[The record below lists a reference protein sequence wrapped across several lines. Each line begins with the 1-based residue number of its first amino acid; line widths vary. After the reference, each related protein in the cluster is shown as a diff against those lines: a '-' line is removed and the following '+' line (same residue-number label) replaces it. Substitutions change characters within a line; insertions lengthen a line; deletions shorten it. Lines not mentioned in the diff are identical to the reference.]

1 MTNVKT
7 GSELARGA
15 VLNIVAL
22 IALNLRSIFT
32 LLIAWILGPATLGT
46 FALAFAVVNWLSML
60 GTFGLDTGAMT
71 LIARTHA
78 SGNRAQGR
86 RLLELAVAWGLGIS
100 GLTAMVGIVAITL
113 LGPVLHQSQT
123 VIMVISALLLSLPAT
138 ALYRISN
145 GASRGM
151 GVMAHDIYSRG
162 LTETLA
168 TIASLLLAIAIG
180 LRAMA
185 PVAAV
190 ILGSGAGGF
199 VAFVLARNVLGGSD
213 SRDRPEPAS
222 LALLRFS
229 APVAAYGVLNT
240 LISRMDVLLLGYF
253 LGRSDRITLE
263 QLGIFVAAVEIAGGM
278 RKVRQAFEPTFGPV
292 VARQSLAPDEGD
304 MQESFGRLA
313 RWVLAAQIPL
323 VGVLCLS
330 GGVVLSVFGRGYAQG
345 ALWLGILAVAH
356 GTNSF
361 VGLAETVIMVR
372 RPGLNLLNSS
382 VTAVL
387 QIGCSVALIS
397 WLGATGA
404 ALGTLVAYLTQGV
417 LRFVEL
423 RALFGWK
430 SPWRDLMRPIQAGVV
445 AFVPAIAVRVLLG
458 GWTGQVYGGLLFL
471 GAYLLMWKL
480 LGLEQSDREVLA
492 DLRAARR
499 K

>member
-1 MTNVKT
+1 MTSVKT

-15 VLNIVAL
+15 VLNVVAL

-32 LLIAWILGPATLGT
+32 LLIAWMLGPAILGT
-46 FALAFAVVNWLSML
+46 FALAFAIVNWLSML

-78 SGNRAQGR
+78 SGNRPHAR

-100 GLTAMVGIVAITL
+100 GLTAMMGIVVLAR
-113 LGPVLHQSQT
+113 LGPALHQNQT
-123 VIMVISALLLSLPAT
+123 VILATSVLLLSLPAT

-151 GVMAHDIYSRG
+151 GVMAHDIFSRG
-162 LTETLA
+162 LTETLS
-168 TIASLLLAIAIG
+168 TIAFLLAAIAIG
-180 LRAMA
+180 LRTMA

-190 ILGSGAGGF
+190 VLGSGAGGL
-199 VAFVLARNVLGGSD
+199 VAFGLARSVFRGSNAGWR
-213 SRDRPEPAS
+213 SEPAS

-229 APVAAYGVLNT
+229 APVAAYGIINT
-240 LISRMDVLLLGYF
+240 LISRMDVILLGF
-253 LGRSDRITLE
+253 FVGRSDLITIE
-263 QLGIFVAAVEIAGGM
+263 QLGVFVAAVEIAGGM

-292 VARQSLAPDEGD
+292 VARQSLAPDDTD
-304 MQESFGRLA
+304 MQESFARLA
-313 RWVLAAQIPL
+313 RWVLAAQLPL

-345 ALWLGILAVAH
+345 ILWLGILAVAH

-372 RPGLNLLNSS
+372 RPGLNLVNSA

-387 QIGCSVALIS
+387 QVGCSLALIS
-397 WLGATGA
+397 WLGVTGA

-423 RALFGWK
+423 RTLFGWTW
-430 SPWRDLMRPIQAGVV
+430 PWRALWRPTLAAAV
-445 AFVPAIAVRVLLG
+445 AFLPALVVRVLVG
-458 GWTGQVYGGLLFL
+458 GWAGEVYGGLLFL
-471 GAYLLMWKL
+471 GAYLLMWKR
-480 LGLEQSDREVLA
+480 LGLEPSDREVLA
-492 DLRAARR
+492 ELRGARR
-499 K
+499 R